1 MYQAEG
7 GRGGAKEMSTVTASV
22 CPSIPRSGW
31 GASDGLSRAAGR
43 DVAVEGRG
51 REMHVTRLHQ
61 ISQAAVATLGLS
73 QNEPL
78 SPGRHRGVRMGEIWE
93 AGHERLQSGLLS
105 LSLITL
111 ALYRHP
117 DPDEQCITQK
127 YKGGRGGRKK
137 NTGFTLYISL
147 KYIQS
152 KISYISMIMSCSQ
165 TTAPVCKCARFL
177 FRFACECDAGASRRA
192 CARASLKAATYLV
205 KE

>member
-1 MYQAEG
+1 
-7 GRGGAKEMSTVTASV
+7 MSTVTASV
-22 CPSIPRSGW
+22 CPSIPLSGW

-73 QNEPL
+73 QNEPP
-78 SPGRHRGVRMGEIWE
+78 SPGRHRGVRMGGWVRF
-93 AGHERLQSGLLS
+93 GKRVMNDSNLVSS

-127 YKGGRGGRKK
+127 YKGGRGGEKK